1 MVSWVIL
8 VTAGDS
14 SVIDVT
20 SDEQTGINPS
30 FFDFKKEVETIF
42 SPNQIEKELQ
52 ATKEPAEADT
62 FDYELES
69 GVSLERDYDFY
80 ADDDDDVGESKY
92 KFNDVDS
99 SGSNPVTVRTGFY
112 PSAAASR
119 Y

>member
-80 ADDDDDVGESKY
+80 ADDDDVGES